1 MDQRKRVKLSKL
13 LSFILRH
20 NPSLLGISLDSE
32 GFADV
37 SIEELALRIRKLRG
51 YEWVTSEHILEV
63 VELDEKGRFEV
74 KDRKIRATY
83 GHSVEV
89 KPKYPEVQETPKLY
103 HGTTRRAWER
113 IKKTGLL
120 PMGRKYVHLTTRL
133 ADALEV
139 ARRHGKDAII
149 LEVDGN
155 SMIREGL
162 PIWRASD
169 SIYLAEKVP
178 PRYLRVVPPEA
189 LLRGHNNV
197 KRKHRKMEGRR

>member
-103 HGTTRRAWER
+103 HGTTRRA
-113 IKKTGLL
+113 
-120 PMGRKYVHLTTRL
+120 
-133 ADALEV
+133 
-139 ARRHGKDAII
+139 
-149 LEVDGN
+149 
-155 SMIREGL
+155 
-162 PIWRASD
+162 
-169 SIYLAEKVP
+169 EKVP

-189 LLRGHNNV
+189 LLKGHNNV